1 MNKNVTIH
9 LNVHSSMATLCLP
22 LGYPFFFKGKIQ
34 NLEFQTE
41 IGTDCRN
48 PPGPGSRSGHLY
60 FKGRSEETPGD
71 SLIFSYTPQVLLWGV
86 CAVYFS
92 CFCVWESSVG
102 LVNIQAAWFQH
113 Q

>member
-1 MNKNVTIH
+1 MNEWLDGITGF
-9 LNVHSSMATLCLP
+9 T
-22 LGYPFFFKGKIQ
+22 GQ
-34 NLEFQTE
+34 ET
-41 IGTDCRN
+41 
-48 PPGPGSRSGHLY
+48 
-60 FKGRSEETPGD
+60 EETPGD

-92 CFCVWESSVG
+92 HFCVWESSMG

>member
-1 MNKNVTIH
+1 M
-9 LNVHSSMATLCLP
+9 LPFTLMSTHQWLLCVCPWVIL
-22 LGYPFFFKGKIQ
+22 FFKGKIQ

-41 IGTDCRN
+41 IRTDCRN

-60 FKGRSEETPGD
+60 FEGGSEETPGD
-71 SLIFSYTPQVLLWGV
+71 SLIFSYTPQVLLLGV

-92 CFCVWESSVG
+92 HFCVWESSMG